1 MMGSSSFG
9 LAGFLGLRWLRRRR
23 AAWLAVAAVTLTV
36 AVPVLVLGV
45 VNGFLDV
52 TTKQVRANES
62 DVTMTSP
69 WFGQGVADTP
79 KAHAAVAQLPGVRS
93 AAPFINS
100 WGVLVPKV
108 GRGDSQKGLPVQ
120 IDGIMW
126 DADSAIGRLSPAA
139 LHKPPVTDLSAP
151 DLPPTERGTGFLSP
165 AWRAE
170 LALNGFEIAA
180 ACGFG
185 AMPLPPR
192 TRPVPGVICGREV
205 LYGYGL
211 EVGQAITL
219 VGPGGTR
226 AAAVVSDTIGTGVL
240 EVDRFLC
247 LTPLPL
253 AQRLAEFTAKGDQPA
268 RIDGWRIQTAPGADL
283 KAVKRAL
290 ADATGNRVETW
301 MDRRGNMVRSLEL
314 QRNIMTLVMISI
326 QVIAVFIVYAV
337 FSTMVAEKRHD
348 IGVLLGLGARRRAI
362 AGAFLAAGFAAC
374 LIGGVLGWALGWAGL
389 AALNPLSKA
398 LNTPLFP
405 QDVIYT
411 PDAPTSFDPLFPLL
425 FIAIMSG
432 IGLLAVALPAW
443 RAARIEPVDILRE
456 GA

>member
-1 MMGSSSFG
+1 MLPNPFG
-9 LAGFLGLRWLRRRR
+9 LAGVLGLRWLRRRR

-52 TTKQVRANES
+52 TTKQVRANEA
-62 DVTMTSP
+62 DLTMSSP
-69 WFGQGVADTP
+69 WYGQGVADIP
-79 KAHAAVAQLPGVRS
+79 AAHAAVAALPGVRA

-100 WGVLVPKV
+100 WGVLVPKI
-108 GRGDSQKGLPVQ
+108 GRSDSQKGLPVQ
-120 IDGIMW
+120 IDGIAW
-126 DADSAIGRLSPAA
+126 EADSAIGRLSPRQ

-151 DLPPTERGTGFLSP
+151 DLPPTERGSGFLSP

-170 LALNGFEIAA
+170 LALNGLEIAA
-180 ACGFG
+180 ACGFAG
-185 AMPLPPR
+185 MPLPPR

-205 LYGYGL
+205 LYGSGL
-211 EVGQAITL
+211 AVGQAITL

-253 AQRLAEFTAKGDQPA
+253 AQRLAEFTEPA
-268 RIDGWRIQTAPGADL
+268 RIDGWRIQAEPGAEL
-283 KAVKRAL
+283 KVLRRQL
-290 ADATGNRVETW
+290 AEATGNRVETW
-301 MDRRGNMVRSLEL
+301 MDRRGNMVKSLEL

-405 QDVIYT
+405 QDVIHT
-411 PDAPTSFDPLFPLL
+411 PDAPTSFDPMFPLL